1 MRITGGKARGIL
13 LQVPERGE
21 VRPATDAIRE
31 KIFSRIGENIQG
43 CTILDGFAGTGAY
56 GLEALSRG
64 ASFCLFLEKD
74 IQVLPSLKKNISN
87 VCKSA
92 CLESQQVCRCV
103 QTDAF
108 NFTGEKD
115 LSFDYIFLDPPYR
128 YWEGKFDILFNW
140 LDTLK
145 SFWPQAML
153 VLEYPSQLVWPSNS
167 LWQPVRPVEHR
178 SKQKNAPGINL
189 FR

>member
-74 IQVLPSLKKNISN
+74 AQVLPRLKKNISN

-92 CLESQQVCRCV
+92 CLESQRVCRCI

-108 NFTGEKD
+108 SFTGEKG

-128 YWEGKFDILFNW
+128 YWEEKFDTLFNW
-140 LDTLK
+140 LDALK
-145 SFWPQAML
+145 KIYLQATL
-153 VLEYPSQLVWPSNS
+153 VLEYPSQLIWPSNS
-167 LWQPVRPVEHR
+167 LWQPVRSVEYS
-178 SKQKNAPGINL
+178 SKRKNAPEINL